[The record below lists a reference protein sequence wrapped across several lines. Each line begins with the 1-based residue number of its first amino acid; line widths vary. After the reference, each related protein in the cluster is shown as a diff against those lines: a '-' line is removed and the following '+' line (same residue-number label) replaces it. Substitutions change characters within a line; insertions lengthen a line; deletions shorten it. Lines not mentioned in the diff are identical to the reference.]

1 MKCSEII
8 ALDELSWICIENF
21 KMSNFHEVMSEQQNH
36 EQQDAPQDERNP
48 KSAEASPKSASRNH
62 RGWRPSS

>member
-1 MKCSEII
+1 MKCS
-8 ALDELSWICIENF
+8 DELSWICIDNF

-48 KSAEASPKSASRNH
+48 ESPKSASRNH

>member
-1 MKCSEII
+1 MKCS
-8 ALDELSWICIENF
+8 DELSWICIDNF

-48 KSAEASPKSASRNH
+48 ESAEALLNRHQEIIEAGDR
-62 RGWRPSS
+62 SS